1 MCFSAEASFTVSTAL
16 LIIGVASIKKVTT
29 KSQIFF
35 ASIPL
40 IFAIQQFSEGIL
52 WLALTRTS
60 YAEWEGPATYV
71 FLVFA
76 QLVWPIWVPLS
87 FLCIERQ
94 ITRRKILWSL
104 LVIGVSLSV
113 YLTYCLLAYDVHAR
127 ISEHH
132 IHYDLLF
139 PHYLRWFS
147 SLFYFLPTVISS
159 FISSI
164 KGTWI
169 IGVLTL
175 ASFII
180 ATLFFKDYVL
190 SVWCF
195 LAAVISAVIVIVMQS
210 LNKRNGPVQVKGKI
224 V

>member
-1 MCFSAEASFTVSTAL
+1 MCFSAEASFTVSAVL
-16 LIIGVASIKKVTT
+16 LITGVASIKKITAP
-29 KSQIFF
+29 SQIFF
-35 ASIPL
+35 ASIPI

-60 YAEWEGPATYV
+60 YAEWEAPATYV

-76 QLVWPIWVPLS
+76 QVVWPIWVPLS
-87 FLCIERQ
+87 FLRIENQ

-113 YLTYCLLAYDVHAR
+113 YLTYCLLTYDVHAH

-132 IHYDLLF
+132 IHLDLLF

-147 SLFYFLPTVISS
+147 GLFYFLPTVISS

-164 KGTWI
+164 KRTWI
-169 IGVLTL
+169 IGALTL

-210 LNKRNGPVQVKGKI
+210 PNKRNGTVQVKGKI